1 MKCLAPSTAQLTMMS
16 ESKSWKLLV
25 QDVEDVVV
33 SGATEFSC
41 AWTRRKVVVH
51 FVEIGDGE
59 GIVLSLNVL

>member
-1 MKCLAPSTAQLTMMS
+1 VVS

-25 QDVEDVVV
+25 QDVEDAVV

-41 AWTRRKVVVH
+41 AWTRRKVAVH
-51 FVEIGDGE
+51 FVEIEDGE